1 MSDLEVAIDSWA
13 RRWVGSNRV
22 PCLSI
27 ALSVGGKLLYRRDHG
42 WANIES
48 KVALS
53 GDDTFYVASCAK
65 FLTSVAAMQL
75 YEKGQW
81 SLDDSVAKFIPE
93 FADVPGVSGANGE
106 IVPLERPILMRDLL
120 THTAGLCPYSFVPVL
135 RDGRPN
141 PFPEVMGKLR
151 AEESLEGVSR
161 HLARLPLV
169 HQPGT
174 VWEYGLGID
183 IVGRVVEVLS
193 GMTLDKYLEENILGP
208 LGMDSTCFVQ
218 HLTPEIE
225 TRLAQRYKA
234 NDPAWMADP
243 PAAAFYSDEFVGPC
257 MVPLPDHLDHVKTHG
272 KALNAG
278 GGIVSSVAD
287 WLKFMECVCR
297 GGLRADGRRRILE
310 PSTIELMSKDH
321 LTKAADSAEP
331 GTVWEYGLGI
341 DIVGRVVEVLSGMTL
356 DKYLEVNILGPLGMN
371 STCFVQHMTP
381 EIETRLAHRY
391 AANVPAW
398 TADPPAFHSD
408 EFVGLRMVRLPDH
421 LDYVKTHGKALN
433 AGGGIVSSVAEWLKF
448 MECLC
453 RGGLCVDG
461 HHRILEPSTIELMS
475 KDHLTKACRFGP
487 TMMMIN
493 GRMEDDLNK
502 GFGLSVAVE
511 KGSLGGGLFE
521 WGGITSTMWW
531 VDLRQKV
538 AAVCFSHLMPS
549 IVYPLRSELQDILAA
564 HSDTPPAHRSKF

>member
-1 MSDLEVAIDSWA
+1 MSDLEVAIDAWA

-53 GDDTFYVASCAK
+53 GDDTFYVASCSK

-141 PFPEVMGKLR
+141 PFPEEMGKLR

-161 HLARLPLV
+161 RLARLPLV

-193 GMTLDKYLEENILGP
+193 GMTLEKYLEENILGP

-234 NDPAWMADP
+234 NDLAWMADP

-321 LTKAADSAEP
+321 LTKA
-331 GTVWEYGLGI
+331 
-341 DIVGRVVEVLSGMTL
+341 
-356 DKYLEVNILGPLGMN
+356 
-371 STCFVQHMTP
+371 
-381 EIETRLAHRY
+381 
-391 AANVPAW
+391 
-398 TADPPAFHSD
+398 
-408 EFVGLRMVRLPDH
+408 
-421 LDYVKTHGKALN
+421 
-433 AGGGIVSSVAEWLKF
+433 
-448 MECLC
+448 
-453 RGGLCVDG
+453 
-461 HHRILEPSTIELMS
+461 
-475 KDHLTKACRFGP
+475 CRFGP

-549 IVYPLRSELQDILAA
+549 IIYPLRSELQDILAA
-564 HSDTPPAHRSKF
+564 HSDTPPAKLRKV